1 MKFEYLKDIPQLE
14 GLYSR
19 LSNANV
25 DSEPPYMRCIK
36 YGRDLEKLVRYT
48 YSKKFQ
54 NEKAESSELVKLLK
68 NKEFRGLLG
77 TSELY
82 SKSYFIYLAGSNA
95 SFDHEIDAETADLAF
110 ENLKEVTYVI
120 FSKSNLENN
129 LSSILYFCAFL

>member
-19 LSNANV
+19 LSNAKV

-54 NEKAESSELVKLLK
+54 NEKQNPL
-68 NKEFRGLLG
+68 N
-77 TSELY
+77 
-82 SKSYFIYLAGSNA
+82 
-95 SFDHEIDAETADLAF
+95 
-110 ENLKEVTYVI
+110 
-120 FSKSNLENN
+120 
-129 LSSILYFCAFL
+129 